1 MSAVLAAL
9 MLLALATA
17 LEKEVMRKVRKLRF
31 QKTLAEE
38 TLPSFR
44 KQ

>member
-38 TLPSFR
+38 ALPSFR